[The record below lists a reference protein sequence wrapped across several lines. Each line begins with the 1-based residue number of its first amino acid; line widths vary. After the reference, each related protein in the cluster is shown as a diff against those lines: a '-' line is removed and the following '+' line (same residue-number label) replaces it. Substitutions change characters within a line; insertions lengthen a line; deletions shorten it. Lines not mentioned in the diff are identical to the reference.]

1 MEENWVFKQ
10 NLNPCLPALQSGVLS
25 TTAQE
30 QREQIDRGHIPA
42 RDIFPVGYLH
52 LSIIVSKAFL
62 VQTVSVLLIIK
73 QQTQFE
79 AKLEQEKEKHA
90 SAEAEIEEVRT

>member
-1 MEENWVFKQ
+1 MKEKLVLKQ
-10 NLNPCLPALQSGVLS
+10 DLNPRLPAHQSGVF
-25 TTAQE
+25 TTAWE

-62 VQTVSVLLIIK
+62 VQTVSVLLIK